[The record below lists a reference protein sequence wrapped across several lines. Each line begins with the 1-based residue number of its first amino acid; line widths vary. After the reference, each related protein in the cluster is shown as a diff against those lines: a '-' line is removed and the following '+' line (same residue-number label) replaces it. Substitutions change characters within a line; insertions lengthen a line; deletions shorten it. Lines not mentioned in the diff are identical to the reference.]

1 MIPIVTRA
9 LFDAFVFDLDGT
21 LLDGHARL
29 SDRTAR
35 AVRGLVDA
43 GYVVVLATG
52 RSLAGTRE
60 IHDALGLDTE
70 ICAYNGA
77 WIGGRD
83 GVDPWHYAPI
93 PNDRIADLHALER
106 RARFLFRH
114 SGVRKFTA
122 RPSDALHERVAAW
135 YSNVEHVDGGPLALP
150 SRDLVRV
157 SLFFEGG
164 DAVNAAWGDL
174 SEAARGELHR
184 ETFPM
189 SIFPG
194 FEDVSLHLCEVQ
206 RRGRGKAEVYRYLA
220 ERHGIPAHRVVAVG
234 DQSNDLPLLADA
246 GLPVAMGNA
255 IEALRVIARLVI
267 GDHRHHGIA
276 NWLEE
281 HVLPAGGAPR
291 TAPGRG
297 GGHAAR
303 PSGI

>member
-21 LLDGHARL
+21 LLDGQARL
-29 SDRTAR
+29 SERTSR
-35 AVRGLVDA
+35 AVRALVSA

-60 IHDALGLDTE
+60 VHDALGLDTE

-77 WIGGRD
+77 WIGGHD

-93 PNDRIADLHALER
+93 PDARIADLHVLER

-114 SGVRKFTA
+114 NGVRKFTA
-122 RPSDALHERVAAW
+122 RPADALHQRVADW
-135 YSNVEHVDGGPLALP
+135 YTNVEHVDGGPSALP

-164 DAVNAAWGDL
+164 DAATAAWGEL
-174 SEAARGELHR
+174 SDGARDELHR

-189 SIFPG
+189 SMFPG
-194 FEDVSLHLCEVQ
+194 FEDVSLHLLEVQ

-220 ERHGIPAHRVVAVG
+220 ERHGIPSHRVVAVG
-234 DQSNDLPLLADA
+234 DQSNDLPLLRDA

-255 IEALRVIARLVI
+255 IDELRAIARLVI
-267 GDHRHHGIA
+267 GDHRHDGIA
-276 NWLEE
+276 KWIEE
-281 HVLPAGGAPR
+281 HVLPRSAGSALPDGGRIASPR
-291 TAPGRG
+291 GT
-297 GGHAAR
+297 
-303 PSGI
+303 